1 MDVAYPMIM
10 GRMGNPH
17 HDFGDWMV
25 GVPAV
30 NLMRGIPFPPSPADA
45 ERNYKG
51 KFSHHFLANDTTGLP
66 PASPQYIVEEVPA
79 VPQMMW
85 T

>member
-1 MDVAYPMIM
+1 MDVAYHNLM

-25 GVPAV
+25 EVPAV

-45 ERNYKG
+45 ERNDKG
-51 KFSHHFLANDTTGLP
+51 KFSQKNPTNDVLVYR
-66 PASPQYIVEEVPA
+66 QQVHNR
-79 VPQMMW
+79 
-85 T
+85 